1 MANLIG
7 PDVSF
12 YQDAET
18 TPQGINFG
26 KMKQSAGY
34 VVIRSGQNVWIDSD
48 FRNNWTGAKAVGLP
62 RGSYWFYDSRANP
75 TEQADL
81 WYSAFDGDLGDLP
94 LFADFEEA
102 YGGAYTGWRHW
113 KTFLERIKSRVGN
126 HEIGIYTAYYYWVR
140 NAPNPNT
147 DAANLAYFKQYPL
160 WVANYGVSTPL
171 VPKPWDTNGWTFWQ
185 YTDSGDG
192 DCTVWKVR
200 ASI

>member
-18 TPQGINFG
+18 TPQGINFV
-26 KMKQSAGY
+26 KMKQTAGY
-34 VVIRSGQNVWIDSD
+34 VIIRSGQNVWVDSD
-48 FRNNWTGAKAVGLP
+48 FRTNWTGAKGAGLP

-75 TEQADL
+75 TDQADL
-81 WYSAFDGDLGDLP
+81 WYSTFDGDLGELP

-102 YGGAYTGWRHW
+102 YGGAYTGWKHW

-140 NAPNPNT
+140 NAPNATT
-147 DAANLAYFKQYPL
+147 DAANLA
-160 WVANYGVSTPL
+160 
-171 VPKPWDTNGWTFWQ
+171 
-185 YTDSGDG
+185 
-192 DCTVWKVR
+192 
-200 ASI
+200 